1 MSKNLDALSPSL
13 KRGIRLYVERLDL
26 DTRYRD
32 LLYDIIRFAY
42 DEGKISGKEDFL
54 KEHQEF
60 INQTNNDGETEQ
72 I

>member
-26 DTRYRD
+26 EIRYRD

-54 KEHQEF
+54 KEHQQF
-60 INQTNNDGETEQ
+60 INQTNNNGDKEQ
-72 I
+72 N